1 MVAEK
6 RRLPAEIR
14 LKGVAL
20 APGVALG
27 RACFYARRSAG
38 PDTTVAADPPQQ
50 TQRLNDALNWL
61 ARERSVLARQA
72 GARLGPEHAEIF
84 EAHRLM
90 LSDECFRSR
99 LFRSI
104 QDNARSAEAAV
115 EIELS
120 DYREQLAGS
129 DSEYLQQRVAD
140 INEIQQGLLA
150 YLRHATAC
158 RHCSEAANCSIG
170 HCPLGNDH
178 ILVSEEITA
187 SLPIETDRH
196 TTGFIV
202 TNSGPDSHAVILARA
217 LHRPVVGDIQDLP
230 AAIPAD
236 ARILLDGD
244 SGDVILNP
252 TRETLG
258 RYQGALA
265 GHGHRVQMS
274 GPVPGLTVMA
284 NIGQSGDVGDALAAG
299 AEGVGLYRT
308 EMEMLVAGRLL
319 GEHEQAARY
328 SEVAKAMGGR
338 PVCIRLLDLGSD
350 KTADWLADTLGDQTA
365 ARQRG
370 ARLLL
375 EHPELLRTQAR
386 ALAQASLAGPV
397 QVLYPMIVSLEQFLE
412 LRALFDQA
420 VSDLHASRL
429 QHGVL
434 FEVPGACLTAGR
446 IMQAADFGCIGTN
459 DLIQYLFA
467 DDRSHSAAHD
477 HTGFETDSVL
487 WALMETLARAAAQ
500 ADKPMSICGEVAGNP
515 EFTARIM
522 QAGIRAISASP
533 TRIAGV
539 RQAARQYGATAPKAR
554 S

>member
-1 MVAEK
+1 M
-6 RRLPAEIR
+6 
-14 LKGVAL
+14 
-20 APGVALG
+20 
-27 RACFYARRSAG
+27 
-38 PDTTVAADPPQQ
+38 
-50 TQRLNDALNWL
+50 
-61 ARERSVLARQA
+61 LARQA
-72 GARLGPEHAEIF
+72 AARLGPEHAEIF

-90 LSDECFRSR
+90 LSDECLRSR
-99 LFRSI
+99 LLRSI
-104 QDNARSAEAAV
+104 EDNARSAEAAV
-115 EIELS
+115 EMELS

-129 DSEYLQQRVAD
+129 GSEYLQQRVAD

-150 YLRHATAC
+150 YLRHTTAC
-158 RHCSEAANCSIG
+158 RHCTEAANCSIG

-217 LHRPVVGDIQDLP
+217 LHRPVVGDIHDLP

-252 TRETLG
+252 TRETLAH
-258 RYQGALA
+258 YQGALA
-265 GHGHRVQMS
+265 GHGHKVQMS

-350 KTADWLADTLGDQTA
+350 KTADWLTDTLGDQTA

-386 ALAQASLAGPV
+386 ALARASLAGPV
-397 QVLYPMIVSLEQFLE
+397 QVLYPMIVSLDQFLE

-420 VSDLHASRL
+420 VSDLPASRL

-467 DDRSHSAAHD
+467 DDRSHSAAHN
-477 HTGFETDSVL
+477 HAGFETDTVL
-487 WALMETLARAAAQ
+487 WELMETLSRAAAR

-515 EFTARIM
+515 DFTGRIM

-539 RQAARQYGATAPKAR
+539 RQAARQHGATTPKAR

>member
-1 MVAEK
+1 MVAAK
-6 RRLPAEIR
+6 RRLAAETR

-27 RACFYARRSAG
+27 RACFYARRSAE
-38 PDTTVAADPPQQ
+38 PDTTAPAGPLQQ
-50 TQRLNDALNWL
+50 VQRLDNALNWL

-99 LFRSI
+99 LVRSI
-104 QDNARSAEAAV
+104 QANDRSAEAAV
-115 EIELS
+115 ETALN
-120 DYREQLAGS
+120 DYREQLASS

-150 YLRHATAC
+150 YLRHTIAC
-158 RHCSEAANCSIG
+158 RHCMEAANCSIG

-187 SLPIETDRH
+187 SLPIETDQH

-217 LHRPVVGDIQDLP
+217 LHRPVVGDIHNLP

-244 SGDVILNP
+244 SGAVILNP
-252 TRETLG
+252 TQETLA
-258 RYQGALA
+258 RYAGALA
-265 GHGHRVQMS
+265 AHGHKVQMS
-274 GPVPGLTVMA
+274 RPVPGLTVMA

-319 GEHEQAARY
+319 GEQEQAARY

-350 KTADWLADTLGDQTA
+350 KTADWLTTTLGDQA
-365 ARQRG
+365 PAKQRG

-386 ALAQASLAGPV
+386 ALARASRAGPV

-420 VSDLHASRL
+420 VSDMHASRL

-467 DDRSHSAAHD
+467 EDRSVSTAHN
-477 HTGFETDSVL
+477 HAGFETDSVL
-487 WALMETLARAAAQ
+487 WELIETLSRAAAR
-500 ADKPMSICGEVAGNP
+500 ANKPMSICGEVAGNP
-515 EFTARIM
+515 DFTGKIM

-539 RQAARQYGATAPKAR
+539 RRAASQHGATDPKAR

>member
-6 RRLPAEIR
+6 RRLPAETR

-27 RACFYARRSAG
+27 RACFYTRRSAE
-38 PDTTVAADPPQQ
+38 PDTTVPAAAPQES
-50 TQRLNDALNWL
+50 QRLNDALNWL

-72 GARLGPEHAEIF
+72 AARLGPEHAEIF

-90 LSDECFRSR
+90 LSDECLRSR
-99 LFRSI
+99 LLRSI
-104 QDNARSAEAAV
+104 EDNARSAEAAV
-115 EIELS
+115 EMELS

-129 DSEYLQQRVAD
+129 GSEYLQQRVAD

-150 YLRHATAC
+150 YLRHTTAC
-158 RHCSEAANCSIG
+158 RHCTEAANCSIG

-217 LHRPVVGDIQDLP
+217 LHRPVVGDIHDLP

-252 TRETLG
+252 TRETLAH
-258 RYQGALA
+258 YQGALA
-265 GHGHRVQMS
+265 GHGHKVQMS

-350 KTADWLADTLGDQTA
+350 KTADWLTDTLGDQTA

-386 ALAQASLAGPV
+386 ALARASLAGPV
-397 QVLYPMIVSLEQFLE
+397 QVLYPMIVSLDQFLE

-420 VSDLHASRL
+420 VSDLPASRL

-467 DDRSHSAAHD
+467 DDRSHSAAHN
-477 HTGFETDSVL
+477 HAGFETDTVL
-487 WALMETLARAAAQ
+487 WELMETLSRAAAR

-515 EFTARIM
+515 DFTGRIM

-539 RQAARQYGATAPKAR
+539 RQAARQHGATTPKAR